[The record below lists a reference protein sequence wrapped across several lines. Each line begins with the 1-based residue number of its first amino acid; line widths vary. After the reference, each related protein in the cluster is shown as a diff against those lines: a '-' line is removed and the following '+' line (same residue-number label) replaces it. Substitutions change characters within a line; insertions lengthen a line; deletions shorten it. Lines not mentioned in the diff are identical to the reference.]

1 MAVDAQ
7 TGLLNTAWGQIPHS
21 PQVTAGIGSF
31 TRSRVE
37 RIISLVGGAFG
48 PLILGLQAF
57 LTALGA
63 TDERPGWYEAL
74 MVSVFGTL
82 AVMILACVIGRG
94 VRVAAGAFALVYV
107 LALVAWPIATA
118 GVPPTSGEEPWIW
131 YLLNLSTLAA
141 VLAFPFP
148 LQIGWTILAPVLFGV
163 VRLMQLGFSSDYWV
177 TVGLD
182 VSFALILGGVIVTLG
197 WLFRS
202 MAVNVDETRARAV
215 ASYARAAAA
224 DAAEQERVA
233 VAALMH
239 DSVLAALI
247 AAERA
252 STPRERTLAA
262 SMAREAL
269 TRLANTEQDAH
280 EGTDEP
286 WDVAALAAG
295 IDAAAARA
303 GRRRR
308 RAARIRRCRLADS
321 RTRRPRSRAGRHAGG
336 GECAAARRGSGT
348 RRRGDGRRAAA
359 CASRCTTPARA
370 STWTPSPTTGWA
382 SGPRSWRASLP
393 SEGMRTS
400 RRAPTA
406 RSCGSRGRS
415 RPHDQRQ
422 ERAGRAR
429 GRLHGVP
436 RRARSVVDRYRSRS
450 PSSS

>member
-7 TGLLNTAWGQIPHS
+7 TGVLDTAWGQIPHS
-21 PQVTAGIGSF
+21 PQATAGVGSF

-48 PLILGLQAF
+48 SLILGVQAF
-57 LTALGA
+57 LAALGS
-63 TDERPGWYEAL
+63 TDERPGWHEAL
-74 MVSVFGTL
+74 MISVFGTL

-94 VRVAAGAFALVYV
+94 VRVAAGVFALVYV

-118 GVPPTSGEEPWIW
+118 GVTPAGIEEPWIW
-131 YLLNLSTLAA
+131 YLVNLATLAA

-148 LQIGWTILAPVLFGV
+148 LQIGWTILAPVLFGL
-163 VRLMQLGFSSDYWV
+163 VRMMQVDFDSDYWM

-182 VSFALILGGVIVTLG
+182 VSFALILGGVILTLG

-202 MAVNVDETRARAV
+202 IAVNVDETRARAV
-215 ASYARAAAA
+215 ASYAQAAAA

-286 WDVAALAAG
+286 WDVAALAAE
-295 IDAAAARA
+295 IDAAAAELGVDVDVQCEFDDAGSLIPGRVARA
-303 GRRRR
+303 LAL
-308 RAARIRRCRLADS
+308 AATQAVANALQ
-321 RTRRPRSRAGRHAGG
+321 HAGG
-336 GECAAARRGSGT
+336 AGLGVAVMETHGRVRVEVHDAGEGFDLDAVPDDRLGI
-348 RRRGDGRRAAA
+348 
-359 CASRCTTPARA
+359 RA
-370 STWTPSPTTGWA
+370 SIMARVAAVGGHADLETGPHGTVVRLTW
-382 SGPRSWRASLP
+382 
-393 SEGMRTS
+393 
-400 RRAPTA
+400 
-406 RSCGSRGRS
+406 
-415 RPHDQRQ
+415 Q
-422 ERAGRAR
+422 ESAA
-429 GRLHGVP
+429 
-436 RRARSVVDRYRSRS
+436 
-450 PSSS
+450 